1 MAKKFNFRLD
11 TVLKLRSYDV
21 KLAKEA
27 LSQVQAQRI
36 SKQNAIDEAHREIA
50 SLFGQ
55 ELGVVSVEFMQQKQ
69 YRQEFLKEHII
80 ILEQEKEE
88 LLKLE
93 EQRKQELNEANKQE
107 KILLKLKDKKKAE
120 YAFEMGIEDQ
130 KNMDEIAI
138 NMNIPQDE
146 E

>member
-1 MAKKFNFRLD
+1 MAKKFSFRLD

-27 LSQVQAQRI
+27 LSQATAQRI
-36 SKQNAIDEAHREIA
+36 NKQNEIEDAHREIA
-50 SLFGQ
+50 SLYGQ
-55 ELGVVSVEFMQQKQ
+55 ERGMISVEYLQQKQ

-80 ILEQEKEE
+80 VLEQEKEE
-88 LLKLE
+88 LLKIE
-93 EQRKQELNEANKQE
+93 EKRKLELNEANKQE
-107 KILLKLKDKKKAE
+107 KILIKLKDKKKTE